1 MRKLA
6 ILWIVTAM
14 ATGTGCASLL
24 RWVLDDYP
32 PTPTEPT
39 QPVDPDTPVVKPNK
53 GGDGLYKPESRLWL
67 LPRGI
72 RAPAIF
78 KAFESIDDG
87 GSERYLRIG
96 EHTGPLANGAEYPVA
111 DHLAYYHP
119 QDAAGSLKLRD
130 AKVTRD
136 GARLIAIDGT
146 GRIIAEMVVQQRD
159 VRQEGRR

>member
-1 MRKLA
+1 MRRLA
-6 ILWIVTAM
+6 ILWIVAALT
-14 ATGTGCASLL
+14 TGTGCASLL

-32 PTPTEPT
+32 ATPMPT
-39 QPVDPDTPVVKPNK
+39 QPADPDAPVVHPNK
-53 GGDGLYKPESRLWL
+53 GGDGLYKPESRLWMM
-67 LPRGI
+67 PRGI
-72 RAPAIF
+72 RAPQVY

-96 EHTGPLANGAEYPVA
+96 ENTGPKADGAQWPIA
-111 DHLAYYHP
+111 DSLAYYHP

-146 GRIIAEMVVQQRD
+146 GRIIAEMTVQQRD

>member
-1 MRKLA
+1 MDRRLA
-6 ILWIVTAM
+6 IALLVAAL

-32 PTPTEPT
+32 STPMPAEPA
-39 QPVDPDTPVVKPNK
+39 DPDTPVVKPNK

-72 RAPAIF
+72 RAPQVF

-96 EHTGPLANGAEYPVA
+96 GHEGERANGTQSGGDDPG
-111 DHLAYYHP
+111 YYH
-119 QDAAGSLKLRD
+119 AGRLKLRD

-136 GARLIAIDGT
+136 GARLIAIDAA
-146 GRIIAEMVVQQRD
+146 GRIIAEMTVQQRE